1 MRGAG
6 GADAQV
12 DARLTAGGLVAGAKG
27 TARLFGAN
35 GLGAALDLTLQAA
48 DMSPLRRGAAARA
61 TTLLPVALRARLSAT
76 ADEIALDNITGAV
89 AGAPVRGKL
98 KLAALQRI
106 EGQID
111 ADAADAMALLAIVTG
126 TPRAARTD
134 NAVWPGEPFGESL
147 FGDLEGR
154 VGFSAA
160 RAALSPVLTARQ
172 LRATLRLGAGEVA
185 IENLEATLAGGRAGG
200 QIVLRRTA
208 DGLALRA
215 KMSLT
220 GADAAALLAGEG
232 RPAVTGRVALRAEV
246 EGSGLSPASLIGSL
260 SGTGKIELED
270 AQLSGLDPR
279 AFNAAIRA
287 VDQGLVI
294 DAPKV
299 RDIVATVLDGGALAL
314 PRLDAAVAIGAGQA
328 RIGQTVAY
336 GQGADLSFTAGTDLA
351 DGSADARL
359 ILSGPVI
366 TEGSSTTRPEILV
379 TLKGPLF
386 TPQRSID
393 VSTLSGWLMLRSVER
408 QAKRLDVI
416 EAERRDAE
424 RRETERRDAERR
436 EAERREAERRE
447 AERRETERREAERRD
462 AERREAERRDAEARS
477 LTATVPTRLPAPII
491 MEEGPLARPARPLR
505 PTTPQTRPAE
515 RAPALPP
522 PLNIGPTP
530 GASGKSG
537 RAPGS
542 PGVATA
548 SGQPP
553 AARSALDF
561 LIGVQR

>member
-1 MRGAG
+1 
-6 GADAQV
+6 
-12 DARLTAGGLVAGAKG
+12 
-27 TARLFGAN
+27 
-35 GLGAALDLTLQAA
+35 
-48 DMSPLRRGAAARA
+48 
-61 TTLLPVALRARLSAT
+61 
-76 ADEIALDNITGAV
+76 
-89 AGAPVRGKL
+89 VRGKL

-111 ADAADAMALLAIVTG
+111 ADAADVMALLAIAAG
-126 TPRAARTD
+126 MPRVARGDTAA
-134 NAVWPGEPFGESL
+134 WPGEPFGESL

-160 RAALSPVLTARQ
+160 RATLSPALAGRQ
-172 LRATLRLGAGEVA
+172 LRGTLRLGGGEVA
-185 IENLEATLAGGRAGG
+185 MENVEATLAGGRAGG
-200 QIVLRRTA
+200 QIVLRRSA

-220 GADAAALLAGEG
+220 GADAATLLGGEG
-232 RPAVTGRVALRAEV
+232 RPVIAGRVGLQAEV

-260 SGTGKIELED
+260 SGMGKIELED

-287 VDQGLVI
+287 VDQGLAI

-299 RDIVATVLDGGALAL
+299 RDIVTTVLDGGALAL
-314 PRLDAAVAIGAGQA
+314 PRLDATVAIGAGQA
-328 RIGQTVAY
+328 RIGQTVVY

-359 ILSGPVI
+359 TLSGPVI
-366 TEGSSTTRPEILV
+366 TEGSSATRPEILI

-386 TPQRSID
+386 TPQRTID

-408 QAKRLDVI
+408 QARRLDVI
-416 EAERRDAE
+416 EAERREVERREAE
-424 RRETERRDAERR
+424 RREIERRDAERR

-447 AERRETERREAERRD
+447 AERHETERRD

-477 LTATVPTRLPAPII
+477 VTATVPTRLPAPII
-491 MEEGPLARPARPLR
+491 MEEGSLARPARPLR
-505 PTTPQTRPAE
+505 PTTPPQTRPAE
-515 RAPALPP
+515 RLPALPP

-542 PGVATA
+542 PGVAAAGGPQQPTA
-548 SGQPP
+548 
-553 AARSALDF
+553 RTTLDF